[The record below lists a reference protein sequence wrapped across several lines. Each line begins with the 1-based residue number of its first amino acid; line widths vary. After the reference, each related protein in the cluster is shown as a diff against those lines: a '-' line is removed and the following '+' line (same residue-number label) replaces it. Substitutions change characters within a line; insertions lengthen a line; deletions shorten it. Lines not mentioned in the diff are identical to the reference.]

1 MHGEEAHDAGPWEK
15 QRQPPLQCVC
25 GPTSPQLGSRLAP
38 GCAHHVQVGV
48 ASHPQGC
55 SQSK

>member
-1 MHGEEAHDAGPWEK
+1 MRGRGKSSTSHPRSVCAASAG
-15 QRQPPLQCVC
+15 
-25 GPTSPQLGSRLAP
+25 PQLGSRLAP
-38 GCAHHVQVGV
+38 GGTHQVQVGA